1 MGGAGRTLH
10 DLAPGPEPGL
20 GQNPKEAKNR
30 PGQKPGVEPVLAPE
44 PAPELFVQFV
54 VCIQLLYLHAR
65 LCINVGLSLVFVFVR
80 ARLLVFASRP
90 IATQAPVNEDKRPQT
105 HTACSQTDRRSVKA
119 NERP

>member
-30 PGQKPGVEPVLAPE
+30 PGQKPGVEPVLAHE

-54 VCIQLLYLHAR
+54 ACIQLLYVHAR

-80 ARLLVFASRP
+80 ARLLVFASSP
-90 IATQAPVNEDKRPQT
+90 NATQAPVNEYK
-105 HTACSQTDRRSVKA
+105 
-119 NERP
+119 